1 MFNKIKEL
9 KHLRDQ
15 AHQIK
20 TMLSQE
26 TVHTDAAHG
35 TVQLVM
41 DGNQE
46 VLSIDINPSLL
57 APTEKE
63 KLETAIR
70 EATNDAIKKAQRI
83 MAEKL
88 RGMGGLNMPGM

>member
-15 AHQIK
+15 ANQIK
-20 TMLSQE
+20 AVLSQE

-35 TVQLVM
+35 KVQLVM

-46 VLSIDINPSLL
+46 VLSIAIDPSLL
-57 APTEKE
+57 DPSEKE
-63 KLETAIR
+63 KLEAAVR